1 MNFSFRIA
9 LRYLFSKK
17 SHNAINI
24 ISIIS
29 ACGVCVGTI
38 ALVCVLSVYNGFE
51 SLVKDLFSEFD
62 PDLKITLVE
71 GKSFDISSPEM
82 QQVKAKKD
90 VVVFTTVVEENALIK
105 YGDKQMPAVIKGV
118 SDNFVES
125 THIDNI
131 MYSGNFQ
138 LKDNSFHYAVAG
150 LGLASQMNMG
160 VSFIEPISIYAP
172 KRTAT
177 INLVRPETSF
187 NQQFIHLA
195 GIFFVK
201 QATYDD
207 NYLIIP
213 IELAQQ
219 IYEYEPNIV
228 TAVELKI
235 APSANIN
242 KVQREIKEILGDNF
256 KVQNRY
262 EQQEN
267 FFRIMK
273 IEKWISYLILSFI
286 LLIAVFNI
294 IGSLSMLII
303 EKEQDIITLRNM
315 GANTK
320 QIRNVFLY
328 EGWLISVLGSFV
340 GIVIGVLL
348 CLAQQYFGIIR
359 LGGANNFIID
369 AYPVE
374 VQFTDVA
381 LIFVTVVAMGFLA
394 VRYPVKFIKID

>member
-71 GKSFDISSPEM
+71 GKSFDISSSEM
-82 QQVKAKKD
+82 QRVKAMKD
-90 VVVFTTVVEENALIK
+90 IAVFTTVVEENALIK
-105 YGDKQMPAVIKGV
+105 YGEKQTPAVIKGV
-118 SDNFVES
+118 SENFVEA

-131 MYSGNFQ
+131 MYSGNFN
-138 LKDNSFHYAVAG
+138 LKDKSFYYAVAG
-150 LGLASQMNMG
+150 LGLASQLNMG

-213 IELAQQ
+213 VELARQ

-235 APSANIN
+235 SPSANIN
-242 KVQREIKEILGDNF
+242 KVQREIKEMLGDNF

-340 GIVIGVLL
+340 GIMIGVLL
-348 CLAQQYFGIIR
+348 CLAQQYFGIIS

-394 VRYPVKFIKID
+394 VRYTVKFIKIE

>member
-71 GKSFDISSPEM
+71 GKSFDISTSEM
-82 QQVKAKKD
+82 QRVKELKD
-90 VVVFTTVVEENALIK
+90 VAVFTTVVEENALIK
-105 YGDKQMPAVIKGV
+105 YGEKQTPAVIKGV

-125 THIDNI
+125 TNIDNI

-138 LKDNSFHYAVAG
+138 LKDNSFYYAVAG

-235 APSANIN
+235 SPSANIN
-242 KVQREIKEILGDNF
+242 RVQKEIREILGDNF
-256 KVQNRY
+256 RVQNRY

-303 EKEQDIITLRNM
+303 EKEQDIKILRNM

-348 CLAQQYFGIIR
+348 CLIQQHFGIIS

-374 VQFTDVA
+374 VQFLDVA